1 MQQDKSEPISVNV
14 KGQQAPQ
21 PQPEQPQQREVPIER
36 ILARYGRTHLMLVE
50 AEEELARGR
59 TLVQHFQQKFAEAA
73 TRIASLTDDLA
84 TAHADLAKLQERLA
98 QYEQAREAENEKAK
112 VAEAAN

>member
-1 MQQDKSEPISVNV
+1 MQQDKPGPISV
-14 KGQQAPQ
+14 KPQQV

-59 TLVQHFQQKFAEAA
+59 TLVQHFQQKFSEAA
-73 TRIASLTDDLA
+73 TRIASLSDDLA
-84 TAHADLAKLQERLA
+84 AANLRVEHLQERLA
-98 QYEQAREAENEKAK
+98 RYEQAENQDKVPEASN
-112 VAEAAN
+112 

>member
-1 MQQDKSEPISVNV
+1 MDAQKPGPIPVSVKAAQN
-14 KGQQAPQ
+14 

-36 ILARYGRTHLMLVE
+36 ILARYGRTHLMLLE
-50 AEEELARGR
+50 AEQDLSRGR

>member
-1 MQQDKSEPISVNV
+1 MQQDKPGPISVSV

-59 TLVQHFQQKFAEAA
+59 TLVQHFQQKFSEAA

-84 TAHADLAKLQERLA
+84 TTHADLAKLQERLA
-98 QYEQAREAENEKAK
+98 QYEQAENQDKVPEASN
-112 VAEAAN
+112 